1 MYDLWHIAWNIPG
14 RIKTGNM
21 SKSIS
26 GKSFEKEVKEA
37 KTLSLVQFKAEWS
50 GACQIIAPVYEELA
64 RHYQGTAN
72 FFITDI
78 ETDDSLEK
86 EYGVNEVPTILFF
99 KDGIIIDHSIGLTSK
114 NTLIEKIEN
123 ALTTIQNQ

>member
-1 MYDLWHIAWNIPG
+1 MAITFH
-14 RIKTGNM
+14 IKTIKRSRKIDQKNF
-21 SKSIS
+21 KNEVIESI
-26 GKSFEKEVKEA
+26 ELA
-37 KTLSLVQFKAEWS
+37 IVQFKSEWS

-64 RHYQGTAN
+64 RHYEGTAN

-78 ETDDSLEK
+78 ETDTSLEK
-86 EYGVNEVPTILFF
+86 EYGICEVPTILFF

-123 ALTTIQNQ
+123 ALTSFQN